1 VRFDHLPLTL
11 RQLQYACAVADELSF
26 RRAAER
32 CHVAQP
38 SLSSQVAELERSL
51 GIALF
56 ERDRRRVLVTAA
68 GAEVL
73 ARARALLLA
82 ADDLVDAARRR
93 ADPLAGALRIGVIP
107 TIGPY
112 LLPDLDPALRRA
124 FPALELRWSEDQT
137 ERLVAQ
143 VQGGDLDAAL
153 LALEADLGGLE
164 HATIG
169 ADRFVLAAPAGHPLS
184 RGRRRLKVEDLA
196 TERVLLLDDGHCL
209 RDQALDLCALV
220 GAQELGF
227 RATSMTTLVQMA
239 ASGAGI
245 TLLPAMAL
253 EVENRRAELVIR
265 RFREPAPHRTI
276 AFAWRPGSPLR
287 EPIEALAAAAREAYV
302 EIT

>member
-1 VRFDHLPLTL
+1 MRFDHLPLTL
-11 RQLQYACAVADELSF
+11 RQLQYACAVAEELSF

-38 SLSSQVAELERSL
+38 SLSAQLAELERGL
-51 GIALF
+51 GITLF

-124 FPALELRWSEDQT
+124 FPELELRWSEDQT

-143 VQGGDLDAAL
+143 VANLTVTINNEGEVREAARKGWMFDTYL
-153 LALEADLGGLE
+153 L
-164 HATIG
+164 
-169 ADRFVLAAPAGHPLS
+169 
-184 RGRRRLKVEDLA
+184 RRR
-196 TERVLLLDDGHCL
+196 
-209 RDQALDLCALV
+209 
-220 GAQELGF
+220 
-227 RATSMTTLVQMA
+227 
-239 ASGAGI
+239 
-245 TLLPAMAL
+245 
-253 EVENRRAELVIR
+253 
-265 RFREPAPHRTI
+265 
-276 AFAWRPGSPLR
+276 
-287 EPIEALAAAAREAYV
+287 
-302 EIT
+302 